1 MEPAA
6 FAAELISRLEKLK
19 QEQETMDSLEERL
32 QQIKEVGGLT
42 LPGPGRARC
51 LPPRSGGVRRGPN
64 PAHGEERVSIALRF
78 TSPRGGHPGARLAGS
93 SSSCIYSSP
102 SLGRQ
107 DEEKEGSELPSS
119 LQSSREVANP
129 QHPQHPLSLLPSGS
143 YEEDPQ
149 AILDE
154 HLSRVLKTPGCQ
166 SPGMGRHSPRARSP
180 DRLPMGKLQPGAAS
194 PASCA
199 LVGKGFVTKQT
210 TKHVHHHYIH
220 HHTVPKTKEQI
231 EAEAAQRVQCCC
243 PVGSDYYCYPK
254 CKGHTKSTDPPLPP
268 LEPFG

>member
-1 MEPAA
+1 MTPVEPAA

-32 QQIKEVGGLT
+32 QQIKEVGGLDGAHRVLGGGMGEGHILPMERT
-42 LPGPGRARC
+42 LFSSRC
-51 LPPRSGGVRRGPN
+51 GSW
-64 PAHGEERVSIALRF
+64 AHL
-78 TSPRGGHPGARLAGS
+78 
-93 SSSCIYSSP
+93 SSCLAVSPSSYICSSP

-107 DEEKEGSELPSS
+107 DEEKEGSELATS
-119 LQSSREVANP
+119 LQSSREMVNP
-129 QHPQHPLSLLPSGS
+129 QHPQHTLSLLPSGS

-180 DRLPMGKLQPGAAS
+180 DRLPMGKLQPSAAS
-194 PASCA
+194 PAACA
-199 LVGKGFVTKQT
+199 LVGKGFITKQT

-220 HHTVPKTKEQI
+220 HHTMPKTKEQI

-243 PVGSDYYCYPK
+243 PAGSDYYCYPK
-254 CKGHTKSTDPPLPP
+254 CKGHPKSVDPPLPP